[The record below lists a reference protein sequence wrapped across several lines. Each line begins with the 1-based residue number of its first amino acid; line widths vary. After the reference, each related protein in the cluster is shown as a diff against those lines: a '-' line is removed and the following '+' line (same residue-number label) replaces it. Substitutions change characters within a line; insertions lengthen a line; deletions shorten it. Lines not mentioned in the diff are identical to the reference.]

1 MDATGNRAMIEVLIE
16 RTIVW
21 AQQHH
26 GEMATRWTSIN
37 PVYLAAEPQAM
48 QVILN
53 DLVAEHGSVRNY
65 VRSMG
70 VTEEELKDL
79 SRLLVE

>member
-1 MDATGNRAMIEVLIE
+1 
-16 RTIVW
+16 
-21 AQQHH
+21 
-26 GEMATRWTSIN
+26 
-37 PVYLAAEPQAM
+37 VYLAAEPQAM
-48 QVILN
+48 QVVLN

-65 VRSMG
+65 VRSLG